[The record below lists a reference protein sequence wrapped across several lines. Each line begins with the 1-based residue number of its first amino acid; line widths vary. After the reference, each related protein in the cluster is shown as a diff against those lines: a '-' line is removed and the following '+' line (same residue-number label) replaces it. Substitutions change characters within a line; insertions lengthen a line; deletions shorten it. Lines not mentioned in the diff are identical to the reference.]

1 MIKSQSHNRSMF
13 VAMCARVSMNMEN
26 IHPVDQ
32 INLFLVVVPAKLS
45 CSLIIATHLII
56 CIDSA
61 TNTNLVVKLVSAHV
75 LKGFMT
81 KHTVGIVA
89 VVEME
94 GGVGA
99 IESVVAGR

>member
-1 MIKSQSHNRSMF
+1 
-13 VAMCARVSMNMEN
+13 MNMEN

-89 VVEME
+89 VGFCTVHHMM
-94 GGVGA
+94 
-99 IESVVAGR
+99 SVAFYRRPSRKILDFLIT